1 MRVLVITHHFW
12 PENFKINDFVD
23 GLIDRSHELT
33 ILTGKPNILKD
44 ISIQNLK
51 KIPKI
56 LKNIEAQKY

>member
-33 ILTGKPNILKD
+33 ILTGKPNYPKGIFFKGYTFFGK
-44 ISIQNLK
+44 SIDMNVL
-51 KIPKI
+51 
-56 LKNIEAQKY
+56 